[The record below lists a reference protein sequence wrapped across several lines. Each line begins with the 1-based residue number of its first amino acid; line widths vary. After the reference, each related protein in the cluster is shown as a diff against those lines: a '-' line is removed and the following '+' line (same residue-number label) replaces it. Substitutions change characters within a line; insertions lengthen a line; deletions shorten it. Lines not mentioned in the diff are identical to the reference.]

1 MDTTTERLAR
11 LETAQELLSF
21 QIAWLSKQIQMARE
35 ADVRGVDVLIEQK
48 SQLIDLE
55 DRLTLADPALTEQVI
70 ERYGPLVRSRHQ
82 AR

>member
-1 MDTTTERLAR
+1 
-11 LETAQELLSF
+11 
-21 QIAWLSKQIQMARE
+21 MARE

-48 SQLIDLE
+48 SQLIELE

-70 ERYGPLVRSRHQ
+70 ERYGPLVRSRQ

>member
-35 ADVRGVDVLIEQK
+35 ADARAVDVLIEQK
-48 SQLIDLE
+48 SQLIELE

-70 ERYGPLVRSRHQ
+70 ERYGPLVRSRQ